1 MERLRALAALAAL
14 LATTAT
20 ARADDGAG
28 SGEMCT
34 EPHDVDRY
42 QLLRRLSLDLR
53 GRPPAM
59 DEYEALHELSTVPT
73 EVVQSYLESDD
84 FRDAMRRYHADALWP
99 NVTNTSLHR
108 QEVSIKSKGGAPM
121 QITAGGR
128 SKRYRGE
135 NDATCS
141 KQLEQT
147 AFDPAHP
154 GEFRPIDVPIT
165 EGVAKEGWREVAPY
179 WAPGTKVKVCAYD
192 AQETVKSDDGAPC
205 NSPEGR
211 QAKEC
216 GCGPGLAY
224 CYTQEADSA
233 LFADM
238 RTQLDLAVDDV
249 TRAGGG
255 PYTDL
260 LVSTKAWENGRIG
273 FWRKNL
279 TPNTEPNATFNVT
292 AAGEETAKADWL
304 DESWTSVDREGLH
317 AGVTTLPIYL
327 LRFQTN
333 RGRANRF
340 RAAFQCEYFS
350 PAEIEDPE
358 VAGCDPEASDLTK
371 RCTCRH
377 CHEQLEPLAASFGL
391 FAEAGSTLMSDTSLF
406 PAFDA
411 SCKGAKNNQ
420 GLCKRFYVT
429 EPTEH
434 NAGALRAYQWADDHP
449 ELTAIIE
456 SGPRTLAESAI
467 DDGSFARCTVRRAF
481 QHFVKRDM
489 RIDGDTKDEVTL
501 LEELT
506 DGFVGTAY
514 DFPQLVQ
521 TLVSLPQYRRAR

>member
-1 MERLRALAALAAL
+1 MERLRSVAALAL
-14 LATTAT
+14 VLAMSAT
-20 ARADDGAG
+20 AQADNGAQ
-28 SGEMCT
+28 MCT

-53 GRPPAM
+53 GRPPSI
-59 DEYEALHELSTVPT
+59 DEYQALHDLETVPP
-73 EVVQSYLESDD
+73 EVVQSYLEGDD

-99 NVTNTSLHR
+99 NVSNVALNR
-108 QEVSIKSKGGAPM
+108 QDVLIRSKGGAPM
-121 QITAGGR
+121 QFASGGR
-128 SKRYRGE
+128 AKRYRGE
-135 NDATCS
+135 ADAMCDNH
-141 KQLEQT
+141 EQT

-154 GEFRPIDVPIT
+154 GDFRPIDVPVT
-165 EGVAKEGWREVAPY
+165 DGVAHEGWREVESY

-192 AQETVKSDDGAPC
+192 AQETEHSDEGAPC
-205 NSPEGR
+205 NTPEGR

-224 CYTQEADSA
+224 CYAAEVARA

-238 RTQLDLAVDDV
+238 RTQLDLAVDEV
-249 TRAGGG
+249 TRAGGA
-255 PYTDL
+255 PYTEL
-260 LVSTKAWENGRIG
+260 LLSTKAWENGRIG
-273 FWRKNL
+273 FWRKHL
-279 TPNTEPNATFNVT
+279 TPNTEVNATYNAT
-292 AAGEETAKADWL
+292 AAGEETAHADWT
-304 DESWTSVDREGLH
+304 DESWTSVDRKGLH

-327 LRFQTN
+327 LRFQTS
-333 RGRANRF
+333 RSRANRF

-358 VAGCDPEASDLTK
+358 VAGCDAEASDLTL

-377 CHEQLEPLAASFGL
+377 CHAQLEPLAASFGL
-391 FAEAGSTLMSDTSLF
+391 FAEAGSTLMSDTSVF
-406 PAFDA
+406 PIFDA
-411 SCKGAKNNQ
+411 ACKGVTNNQ

-449 ELTAIIE
+449 ELVEIIE
-456 SGPRTLAESAI
+456 AGPRALAQSAI

-489 RIDGDTKDEVTL
+489 RIDGDTKDEVQL

-506 DGFVGTAY
+506 DGFVGSAY

-521 TLVSLPQYRRAR
+521 ALVSLPQYRRTR